1 MAVIIVS
8 TVTAFND
15 YQKDKQFRALNKE
28 SSRIKIKVIRNGES
42 INVEI
47 DYLLVGVRVITLFSL
62 ICYRM
67 LSFLGQEIKY
77 LQMVF

>member
-1 MAVIIVS
+1 LLDRKYGWIEGFAIIMAVIIVS

-42 INVEI
+42 NDVEI
-47 DYLLVGVRVITLFSL
+47 DYLLVGVCILTRFSL
-62 ICYRM
+62 I
-67 LSFLGQEIKY
+67 Q
-77 LQMVF
+77 